1 MHISSI
7 LGFKSTTKALSRHIM
22 NKICYREQ
30 ISEKD
35 CGPTAFVN
43 ALIYLFKRSDIPTL
57 VIRHVYKDTLDKP
70 KSVGTSYE
78 AMTKLAKW
86 LKSYK
91 KDNFSLDVLVKET
104 DDVVFDGSCLKNK
117 SSCGVLFVYFN
128 NKFGHF
134 ITVLYE
140 TGEYIYCIDPY
151 PREEETKPKEKE
163 WEWLNPHKYEGCN
176 LRIKRNYINE
186 IKSKEIFRAGKLNER
201 YFILIKRCKNKSR
214 SDNQRM

>member
-1 MHISSI
+1 
-7 LGFKSTTKALSRHIM
+7 M

-30 ISEKD
+30 ITEKD

-43 ALIYLFKRSDIPTL
+43 ALIHLFNRRDIPAL
-57 VIRHVYKDTLDKP
+57 VIRRVYEKTLDKP
-70 KSVGTSYE
+70 EKEGTSYD

-128 NKFGHF
+128 QKDGHF
-134 ITVLYE
+134 ITVFFVK
-140 TGEYIYCIDPY
+140 GEYIYCFDPY
-151 PREEETKPKEKE
+151 PRVEKESKKKE

-186 IKSKEIFRAGKLNER
+186 IKSKKIFRAGEMDER
-201 YFILIKRCKNKSR
+201 YFVLIKRSKNKSR
-214 SDNQRM
+214 SGNQRM